1 LAWRKD
7 YGADTLLDWKYPEL
21 FRQYFAGSYLGIDK
35 EGYPTWYELTG
46 RIDLK
51 GV

>member
-1 LAWRKD
+1 ME
-7 YGADTLLDWKYPEL
+7 WKYPDL
-21 FRQYFAGSYLGIDK
+21 FATYFAGSYFGVDK

-51 GV
+51 GE